1 MKGLRWLVLM
11 SVVLS
16 ACTALGTVTSPLLTT
31 SPLPTAASEAEAP
44 ATAPARE
51 AVPTSEATQL
61 AAERLGVPATDLT
74 LVTAEPV
81 EWPDASLGCPQP
93 GVIYAAVIT
102 PGWRF
107 TFTAKEGKTVTLH
120 TDQELQAAVLC
131 DATGEGGAA
140 GTPTADRVRES
151 LAEKLRVAPE
161 TLTLIS
167 AAEVEW
173 PDTSLGCPQPGMMYA
188 QVITPGYQYRFTDQS
203 GREYD
208 VHTGRNPANFVVCE
222 QKLAT
227 PAPAEL
233 SPTGAAAQRAIA
245 WLAERQGI
253 SRSEISVVS
262 TEAVEWPDSCL
273 GCAEPGVACLTVIVP
288 GYRVILRVGEARYE
302 VRTNQDGSNCA
313 LCKS

>member
-1 MKGLRWLVLM
+1 MKGWRWVVLM

-16 ACTALGTVTSPLLTT
+16 ACAGSGTTT
-31 SPLPTAASEAEAP
+31 SPLPATSPLPTISPLLPAAP
-44 ATAPARE
+44 ASE
-51 AVPTSEATQL
+51 AVPTLEAAQL

-107 TFTAKEGKTVTLH
+107 TFTDKEGKTVTLH

-140 GTPTADRVRES
+140 GTPTADRVREL
-151 LAEKLRVAPE
+151 LAERLRVAPE

-188 QVITPGYQYRFTDQS
+188 QVITR
-203 GREYD
+203 
-208 VHTGRNPANFVVCE
+208 
-222 QKLAT
+222 
-227 PAPAEL
+227 L
-233 SPTGAAAQRAIA
+233 SVS
-245 WLAERQGI
+245 LH
-253 SRSEISVVS
+253 RSERAGI
-262 TEAVEWPDSCL
+262 
-273 GCAEPGVACLTVIVP
+273 
-288 GYRVILRVGEARYE
+288 
-302 VRTNQDGSNCA
+302 
-313 LCKS
+313 